1 MAIDFTPTEKQQE
14 IQESAREYARN
25 HLAPITDRVDA
36 EPDPLKAFQL
46 MKDAY
51 AEAWKRGFAF
61 SGLPGE
67 YGGGGLSNVDFVLAA
82 EEIQAVDPGFGTT
95 LLVNGLGLMPVW
107 HRGPEDQKRTFI
119 GTATAAESGECLA
132 GSGAS
137 APPGTPGGT
146 ANFDA
151 PAIDG

>member
-1 MAIDFTPTEKQQE
+1 MAIDFTLTEKQQE
-14 IQESAREYARN
+14 IQESAREFARN

-51 AEAWKRGFAF
+51 AEACKRGFAF
-61 SGLPGE
+61 SMLPAE

-95 LLVNGLGLMPVW
+95 VLVNGLGLMPVW
-107 HRGPEDQKRTFI
+107 YYGTEEQKKRFI
-119 GTATAAESGECLA
+119 GTATADQSGEFIVGYA
-132 GSGAS
+132 AS
-137 APPGTPGGT
+137 
-146 ANFDA
+146 
-151 PAIDG
+151 